1 MDDGLKEFIKINTE
15 FPEMDVYVRQ
25 ENEGNRKPLDYST
38 RDWLPVNTTTN
49 TIAAYYSTR

>member
-15 FPEMDVYVRQ
+15 FPDLVVYVRQ
-25 ENEGNRKPLDYST
+25 ENEGNRKPLDHST